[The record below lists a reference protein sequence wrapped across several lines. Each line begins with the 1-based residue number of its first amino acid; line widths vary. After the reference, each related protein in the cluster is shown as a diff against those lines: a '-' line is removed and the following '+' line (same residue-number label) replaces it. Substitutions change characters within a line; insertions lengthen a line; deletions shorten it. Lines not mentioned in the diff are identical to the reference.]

1 MTSAPEIAA
10 RLGLKRAGRGWQGA
24 CPCCGYASGLRLS
37 EKDGRALWWCASC
50 HDRNAL
56 SAAVLGQAEPV
67 AARAPGPGNAAPDRR
82 AAALALWDDAMP
94 AEASPVE
101 TYLKSRGLGLPPAP
115 PLRYLR
121 DAKHPSGARAPAMLA
136 LVQDGSGRP
145 AAIHRTYLRPGGEG
159 KAKLDPPRATLGAVA
174 GGAVRLYP
182 EAPRLVIAEGLE
194 TALAAAI
201 LLRLPA
207 WAALSAGNLADAL
220 ALPPAVR
227 EVIIAADADTP
238 GRNAARAA
246 ARRWRNEGRAVRI
259 AAPDREGADFN
270 DILQE
275 RRKND

>member
-24 CPCCGYASGLRLS
+24 CPACGYASGLRLS

-50 HDRNAL
+50 HDRGAL
-56 SAAVLGQAEPV
+56 SAAVLGQAEP
-67 AARAPGPGNAAPDRR
+67 ASPRAPGPGHAAPDRR
-82 AAALALWDDAMP
+82 AAALALWDDALP
-94 AEASPVE
+94 AEGSPVE
-101 TYLKSRGLGLPPAP
+101 AYLRSRGLGLPPAP

-121 DAKHPSGARAPAMLA
+121 AAKHPTGARAPAMLA

-159 KAKLDPPRATLGAVA
+159 KAKLDPPRATLGPIA

-182 EAPRLVIAEGLE
+182 EAPRLVVAEGLE

-220 ALPPAVR
+220 ALPPAVQ
-227 EVIIAADADTP
+227 EVIIAADADAP

>member
-50 HDRNAL
+50 HDRPAL

-82 AAALALWDDAMP
+82 AAALALWEDAMP

-101 TYLKSRGLGLPPAP
+101 TYLQSRALGLPPAP
-115 PLRYLR
+115 VLRYLR
-121 DAKHPSGARAPAMLA
+121 AAKHPSGARAPAMLA
-136 LVQDGSGRP
+136 LVQDEAGRP
-145 AAIHRTYLRPGGEG
+145 AAIHRTYLRPGGDG

-182 EAPRLVIAEGLE
+182 EAPRLVVAEGLE

-207 WAALSAGNLADAL
+207 WAALSAGNLADAM
-220 ALPPAVR
+220 ALPPVVR
-227 EVIIAADADTP
+227 EIIIAADADAP

-246 ARRWRNEGRAVRI
+246 ARRWRADGRTVRI

-270 DILQE
+270 DILME